1 MEFQTKDSNASGND
15 QLCLFIWKFQ
25 THYGVKF
32 WKQPITRKL
41 GIQINQF
48 NIKNEVNRFR

>member
-32 WKQPITRKL
+32 WKQPITCKL
-41 GIQINQF
+41 GI
-48 NIKNEVNRFR
+48 